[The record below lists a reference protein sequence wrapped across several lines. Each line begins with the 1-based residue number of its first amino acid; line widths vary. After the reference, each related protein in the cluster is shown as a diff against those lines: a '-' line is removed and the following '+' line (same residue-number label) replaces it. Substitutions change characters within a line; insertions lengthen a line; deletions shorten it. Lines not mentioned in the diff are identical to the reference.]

1 MKTLNLETYS
11 ANPKKKKISGKFIN
25 RELSWV
31 SFNSRVLYYAN
42 DKKVPL
48 NERLKFLAITESN
61 LDEFLSVRFSYA
73 YENQDIEPYK
83 RILDKILDFKRS
95 QKVVWNNM
103 KKYLKEKKDI
113 SFVKMK
119 DLNKK
124 EKDKLFD
131 YYQDNIFPLLTP
143 IIINSENYSPNLM
156 SGQLCIGV
164 ILEKGNNNILCIIPI
179 SNDIDH
185 IIKIDNKR
193 FVLIEDIIKEFANKT
208 LFINETI
215 LNISSFRL
223 IKDASFVLSHDNSK
237 FIIDRMKDVLNK
249 RKVSEPI
256 FLEIEDNKELKNI
269 IMREFNVPNN
279 HVYESDTILKFKRFM
294 QPILSDEVYKHF
306 EPFEYEKFENCYSL
320 FDALKY
326 EDILLH
332 HPYDSYDTVV
342 RFIEHASMDKHVIAI
357 KQTLYRVSSIDSPIV
372 NALCTAARNGKKVSV
387 LIEIKARFDE
397 ENNINLIDKLKDAG
411 VTVLLGTEYL
421 KTHCKM
427 CIVVREENDELKIY
441 SHVGTGNYNE
451 KTATQYT
458 DISYLTSKRKIG
470 IDLLNIFN
478 ILSGHSRPD
487 EKLEK
492 ISYSPVNLRSTIEKN
507 INREIRN
514 AKKGHKAEIFIKVN
528 SLSDPIIDKLYKAAD
543 SGVKVYII
551 TRSICSV
558 LPRKNL
564 YVKSIVGRFLEH
576 SRIYYFY
583 NNKNPEYYIS
593 SADLLTRNLDKRIEV
608 LISLKDSNVIEQIKW
623 IIKVFKEDEY
633 NSFELLSDGTWKHLK
648 GSFNAHNYF
657 IENSNTLRYKKS
669 WK

>member
-279 HVYESDTILKFKRFM
+279 HVY
-294 QPILSDEVYKHF
+294 
-306 EPFEYEKFENCYSL
+306 
-320 FDALKY
+320 
-326 EDILLH
+326 
-332 HPYDSYDTVV
+332 
-342 RFIEHASMDKHVIAI
+342 DKI
-357 KQTLYRVSSIDSPIV
+357 
-372 NALCTAARNGKKVSV
+372 
-387 LIEIKARFDE
+387 
-397 ENNINLIDKLKDAG
+397 
-411 VTVLLGTEYL
+411 
-421 KTHCKM
+421 
-427 CIVVREENDELKIY
+427 
-441 SHVGTGNYNE
+441 
-451 KTATQYT
+451 
-458 DISYLTSKRKIG
+458 
-470 IDLLNIFN
+470 
-478 ILSGHSRPD
+478 
-487 EKLEK
+487 
-492 ISYSPVNLRSTIEKN
+492 
-507 INREIRN
+507 
-514 AKKGHKAEIFIKVN
+514 
-528 SLSDPIIDKLYKAAD
+528 
-543 SGVKVYII
+543 
-551 TRSICSV
+551 
-558 LPRKNL
+558 
-564 YVKSIVGRFLEH
+564 
-576 SRIYYFY
+576 
-583 NNKNPEYYIS
+583 
-593 SADLLTRNLDKRIEV
+593 
-608 LISLKDSNVIEQIKW
+608 
-623 IIKVFKEDEY
+623 
-633 NSFELLSDGTWKHLK
+633 
-648 GSFNAHNYF
+648 
-657 IENSNTLRYKKS
+657 
-669 WK
+669 

>member
-113 SFVKMK
+113 SFIKMK

-193 FVLIEDIIKEFANKT
+193 FILIEDIIKEFANKT

-256 FLEIEDNKELKNI
+256 FLEIEDNKELN
-269 IMREFNVPNN
+269 
-279 HVYESDTILKFKRFM
+279 
-294 QPILSDEVYKHF
+294 
-306 EPFEYEKFENCYSL
+306 EYEKFENCYSL

-551 TRSICSV
+551 TRSICSI